1 MQSISIKEASEV
13 TGKNEKTIRRFCS
26 KAESKPFIEQKG
38 AKLYI
43 DVNYL
48 FASYPPQKD
57 MSKEGIQKVDKS
69 EVVQKMSMDTEFYE
83 LKNKI
88 ALYEQEIRLK
98 DQILE
103 EREHRILDLQ
113 KAMLLLSPPEEKE
126 QLKKKKSWWS
136 F

>member
-26 KAESKPFIEQKG
+26 KPESKPFIEQKG

-48 FASYPPQKD
+48 FASYPAQKD
-57 MSKEGIQKVDKS
+57 MSKQDVQKVDKK
-69 EVVQKMSMDTEFYE
+69 EKVHEMSIDTEFFE
-83 LKNKI
+83 LKSKI
-88 ALYEQEIRLK
+88 ALYEQEIKLK

-113 KAMLLLSPPEEKE
+113 KAMLLLSPPEFKE
-126 QLKKKKSWWS
+126 QQKKKRSWWR

>member
-1 MQSISIKEASEV
+1 MQTISIKEASEA

-26 KAESKPFIEQKG
+26 KPESKPFIEQKG
-38 AKLYI
+38 TKLYI

-57 MSKEGIQKVDKS
+57 MSKEDRQKVDKKEKVQ
-69 EVVQKMSMDTEFYE
+69 EVSMDTEFYE

-113 KAMLLLSPPEEKE
+113 KAMLLLNPPKEED
-126 QLKKKKSWWS
+126 QLKKKRSWWK

>member
-1 MQSISIKEASEV
+1 MQSISIREASEV

-26 KAESKPFIEQKG
+26 KPESKPFIEQKG
-38 AKLYI
+38 TKLYI

-48 FASYPPQKD
+48 FASYPAQKD
-57 MSKEGIQKVDKS
+57 MSKQTVQKVDKK
-69 EVVQKMSMDTEFYE
+69 ENVHEMSIDTEFFE
-83 LKNKI
+83 LKSKI
-88 ALYEQEIRLK
+88 ALYEQEIKLK

-113 KAMLLLSPPEEKE
+113 KAMLLLSPPEFKE
-126 QLKKKKSWWS
+126 QQKKKKSWWR

>member
-26 KAESKPFIEQKG
+26 KPESKPFIEQKG
-38 AKLYI
+38 TKLYI

-57 MSKEGIQKVDKS
+57 MSKEVVQKVDKD
-69 EVVQKMSMDTEFYE
+69 ERTQEMSIDTEFFD

-98 DQILE
+98 DQILQ

-113 KAMLLLSPPEEKE
+113 KAMLLLSPPEKKE
-126 QLKKKKSWWS
+126 LLEKKKSWWR

>member
-1 MQSISIKEASEV
+1 MQSITIREASEV

-26 KAESKPFIEQKG
+26 KPESKPFIEQKG
-38 AKLYI
+38 TKLYI

-57 MSKEGIQKVDKS
+57 MSKEGVQKVDKK
-69 EVVQKMSMDTEFYE
+69 EKVQEMSIDIEFFE

-113 KAMLLLSPPEEKE
+113 KAMLLLNPPEEKE
-126 QLKKKKSWWS
+126 QLKEKKSWWR

>member
-26 KAESKPFIEQKG
+26 KPESKPFIEQKG
-38 AKLYI
+38 TKLYI

-48 FASYPPQKD
+48 FASYPAQKD
-57 MSKEGIQKVDKS
+57 MSNGGVQKVDK
-69 EVVQKMSMDTEFYE
+69 EEKIQGMSIDTEFSD

-113 KAMLLLSPPEEKE
+113 KAMLLLSSPE
-126 QLKKKKSWWS
+126 LKKEVKEKKSWWK

>member
-26 KAESKPFIEQKG
+26 KMESKPFIEQKG
-38 AKLYI
+38 TKLYI

-57 MSKEGIQKVDKS
+57 MSSEGVQKVDKV
-69 EVVQKMSMDTEFYE
+69 EKDQKMSIDIEFSD

-126 QLKKKKSWWS
+126 QLKKKRSWWS

>member
-1 MQSISIKEASEV
+1 MQSISIKEASDV
-13 TGKNEKTIRRFCS
+13 TGKSEKTIRRLCS
-26 KAESKPFIEQKG
+26 KPESKPFIEQIG
-38 AKLYI
+38 TKLLI

-57 MSKEGIQKVDKS
+57 MSKEGIQKVDKK
-69 EVVQKMSMDTEFYE
+69 EKVQEMSMDTEFSE

-103 EREHRILDLQ
+103 EREHRIFDLQ

-126 QLKKKKSWWS
+126 QLKKKKSWWR

>member
-26 KAESKPFIEQKG
+26 KPESKPFIEQKG
-38 AKLYI
+38 TKLYI

-48 FASYPPQKD
+48 FASYPAQKD
-57 MSKEGIQKVDKS
+57 MSKEAVQKVDKK
-69 EVVQKMSMDTEFYE
+69 EKVQEMSIDTEFSE

-88 ALYEQEIRLK
+88 ALYEQEIKLK

-113 KAMLLLSPPEEKE
+113 KAMLLLNPPEFKE
-126 QLKKKKSWWS
+126 QQKKKKSWWR